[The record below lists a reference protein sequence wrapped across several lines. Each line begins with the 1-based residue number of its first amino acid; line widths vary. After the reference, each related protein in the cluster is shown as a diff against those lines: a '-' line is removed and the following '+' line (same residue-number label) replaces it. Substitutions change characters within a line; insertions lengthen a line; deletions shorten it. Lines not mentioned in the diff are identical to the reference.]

1 MRLTTPVV
9 QLMGCSLVTQGPAA
23 KECLESNV
31 TSAFVMG
38 NSSPDAVKG
47 LGLHSYEFA
56 GALFLYA
63 LSLTEETARG
73 YTRVPNEYPF
83 EFPSAAVA
91 FAAGFGSHMSEDT
104 VGHHNDGYLTP
115 AYDHPLEL
123 AVDTYEYKNFS
134 GRYQFQDLADSD
146 WAMQLIA
153 DASASQYANGTAT
166 VTFSQVE
173 DEATDFK
180 QTTDFEGLVI
190 PFNVVYED
198 EMVRWDNYGATNWT
212 EAESHY
218 YHSKKWCLYTAIT
231 WIEVMSSTLNPMLAE
246 EQAEAMADYLFA
258 NFLPF
263 Y

>member
-1 MRLTTPVV
+1 MDSSGRGCQFQHGALTAVAV
-9 QLMGCSLVTQGPAA
+9 QLMGCSLVTQGPAG
-23 KECLESNV
+23 KECLESNS

-56 GALFLYA
+56 GALYLYA
-63 LSLTEETARG
+63 LSLSEQTSRG
-73 YTRVPNEYPF
+73 EQLTMGEYPF
-83 EFPSAAVA
+83 DFPSAAVA

-123 AVDTYEYKNFS
+123 AVDTYEYKNYS

-166 VTFSQVE
+166 
-173 DEATDFK
+173 
-180 QTTDFEGLVI
+180 
-190 PFNVVYED
+190 
-198 EMVRWDNYGATNWT
+198 
-212 EAESHY
+212 
-218 YHSKKWCLYTAIT
+218 
-231 WIEVMSSTLNPMLAE
+231 
-246 EQAEAMADYLFA
+246 
-258 NFLPF
+258 
-263 Y
+263 